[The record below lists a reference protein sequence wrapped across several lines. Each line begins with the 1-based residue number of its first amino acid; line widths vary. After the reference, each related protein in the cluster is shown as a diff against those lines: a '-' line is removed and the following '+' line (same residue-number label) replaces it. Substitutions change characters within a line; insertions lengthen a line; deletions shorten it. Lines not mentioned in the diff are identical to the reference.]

1 MTRHPA
7 ALIAAFA
14 AALVASLLSFMT
26 IAAVLPN
33 LIAEWRLSGAEAG
46 WIGGILFAGY
56 VASALGLAPLT
67 DRMDPKRIYLGA
79 AAVGAV
85 GAFGFA
91 LFADG
96 FWSAMA
102 FRFLTG
108 IGIGGTHMPGLKA
121 LTDELDAKS
130 RSRGVVYYTA
140 VFALG
145 SGLSIYVGGEAAAWF
160 GWRWAFAIGGLGF
173 LAAAA
178 IVGVV
183 LPAKPPPPRAPQTG
197 HALDFRP
204 VLRNRAIV
212 GYMLAAIGTAWEVF
226 ASRVWLVTFFVMLQA
241 RDGGTYVFNP
251 PAIATLLALIG
262 VPASMLIGEAA
273 NRYPRTRV
281 LIAVSAVSAASALAI
296 ALFLD
301 APYQAIVALAFVFAA
316 MSYGRNAANTGGAVA
331 AAEPHLRGRT
341 LALNAAVSFSGGLIG
356 PSAAGVALD
365 LGGGVSSP
373 FAWQVCM
380 VTIALGPVVS
390 LLAVYLLVQR
400 GPVRSR

>member
-1 MTRHPA
+1 VTRHPA

-96 FWSAMA
+96 FWSAMV

-130 RSRGVVYYTA
+130 RNRGVVYYTA

-262 VPASMLIGEAA
+262 VPASMLFGEAA
-273 NRYPRTRV
+273 NRYPRTTV

-296 ALFLD
+296 GLFLD
-301 APYQAIVALAFVFAA
+301 APYEAIVALAFVFAA